1 VRVTVYDAMRDLMR
15 TAVRELTLQVSQ
27 TQYGLI
33 KHVLSVI
40 PSQAIPYGV
49 TITATGGD
57 TYPYAFFNVGSGITI
72 AALLKDVVQSNLGR
86 LFVSGPG
93 RLVFLQR
100 SELAVVSS
108 SFDFTDAHL
117 TPEGL
122 EVPSGDDG
130 VINRARVT
138 VHPQTIDAAATTVLY
153 ALSGSPPEIGA
164 GQSVDIWGDFRSPSD
179 VTRLIG
185 GTATVT
191 PVWRPPTTRRTPPA
205 TAAGP
210 TSRPP

>member
-1 VRVTVYDAMRDLMR
+1 
-15 TAVRELTLQVSQ
+15 VRELTLQVGQ

-100 SELAVVSS
+100 SELAVVAS

-185 GTATVT
+185 G
-191 PVWRPPTTRRTPPA
+191 PRR
-205 TAAGP
+205 
-210 TSRPP
+210 